1 MDVLAA
7 IALATEHP
15 SPEIKAERIKPTTPI
30 IEPTMWRQINSQ
42 VIYQLTVMIIFL
54 YAGPQIFGIEYNMI
68 ETPLRTDSG
77 TPTYRLLH
85 YTFLFQTFVL
95 MSLFNMWNCRV
106 LPTWAPAAPAGEVQ
120 ETEVKDSVK
129 KYNHLNIFDSCFA
142 NWWFLIVFLA
152 EVNLTYL
159 MTSYS
164 YFGIIFNTT
173 PLSLA
178 MQLTAVGCALGTWLV
193 ALCIKFMDPKYF
205 VWFTIPEDEDQV
217 KKSKFNAM
225 LNGGSSI
232 ADKRTLDSDEDSE

>member
-15 SPEIKAERIKPTTPI
+15 PMEIKKERIKPTTPI

-42 VIYQLTVMIIFL
+42 IIYQLTVMIIFL
-54 YAGPQIFGIEYNMI
+54 YAGPQIFGIEYNLI
-68 ETPLRTDSG
+68 ETPSRTESG

-85 YTFLFQTFVL
+85 YTFLFQTFV
-95 MSLFNMWNCRV
+95 MMTLFNMWNCRV
-106 LPTWAPAAPAGEVQ
+106 LPTWTLDVPAGEA
-120 ETEVKDSVK
+120 EEKEVESATK

-142 NWWFLIVFLA
+142 NWWFIIIFLA
-152 EVNLTYL
+152 ELNMTYL

-164 YFGIIFNTT
+164 YFGVIFDST

-178 MQLTAVGCALGTWLV
+178 MQLTAVGCGLGTWLV
-193 ALCIKFMDPKYF
+193 ALCVKFMDPKYF

-217 KKSKFNAM
+217 KKTRFNK
-225 LNGGSSI
+225 LLSHSSM
-232 ADKRTLDSDEDSE
+232 ASEKRTIDSDEESD